1 MKQKTITKKILD
13 SSNLLHNISSI
24 RQSLLNS
31 LKQGLF
37 AFLSMLLLLELLKN
51 AQSIIHGKQLKVI
64 DAMDVA
70 IALLGFLLI
79 FLGNLLKRIYGRVQK
94 TKIIYRS
101 QRWLEVF
108 QFCQLILAVR
118 LVRSNLLQLYL
129 KGYRGL
135 NRFYDLLLYF
145 GESYMF

>member
-37 AFLSMLLLLELLKN
+37 AFVSMLLLLELLEN

-79 FLGNLLKRIYGRVQK
+79 FLGNLLKRIYGRV
-94 TKIIYRS
+94 
-101 QRWLEVF
+101 
-108 QFCQLILAVR
+108 
-118 LVRSNLLQLYL
+118 
-129 KGYRGL
+129 
-135 NRFYDLLLYF
+135 
-145 GESYMF
+145 

>member
-1 MKQKTITKKILD
+1 MKQRTITKKILD
-13 SSNLLHNISSI
+13 SSNLLHNINSI

-79 FLGNLLKRIYGRVQK
+79 FLGNLLKKIYGR
-94 TKIIYRS
+94 
-101 QRWLEVF
+101 
-108 QFCQLILAVR
+108 A
-118 LVRSNLLQLYL
+118 
-129 KGYRGL
+129 
-135 NRFYDLLLYF
+135 
-145 GESYMF
+145 